1 MLDGLYSALGSVL
14 AFFFDVIPN
23 YGIAII
29 LLTIFVRVILLPLTI
44 KQTKSMQ
51 KMQKIGPEMKALQ
64 AKHKGDKAKLNEEM
78 MKLYKE
84 HQVNPL
90 GGCLPLLMQFPVFIA
105 LFRVLNT
112 CGAAVAKGK
121 ACAANQIGTKYLPA
135 SSALLAAIHA
145 QNGATTFLGMSMAA
159 TPRDVLK
166 TGIVPA
172 LPYVGLLAAMGLT
185 TWYQTKQA
193 SAAQPPGAGAS
204 QMAIMG
210 KIMPVMLMFFSFG
223 FPAGVSIYWVVSNVW
238 TIGQQRVLLGKL
250 PKAADPGPPPK
261 GGGGGGGSRPPKGG
275 GPKGD
280 DARDAR
286 PAKGKALAAEGDGS
300 QKAPAGKGGG
310 GAEAKAGAGDANPK
324 PAVAKP
330 KPAVAKPK
338 AGGNGNKPTGGQ
350 ARDNG
355 GGAPRSSGSQQ
366 RSGQRPPGGQ
376 ARKKKRR

>member
-14 AFFFDVIPN
+14 SFFFDVIPN
-23 YGIAII
+23 YGVAII

-64 AKHKGDKAKLNEEM
+64 AKHKGDKQKLNEEM

-112 CGAAVAKGK
+112 CGVAVAKGK

-135 SSALLAAIHA
+135 NSALLAAIHA

-159 TPRDVLK
+159 TPRDVLRS
-166 TGIVPA
+166 GILPA
-172 LPYVGLLAAMGLT
+172 LPYLGLLAAMGLT
-185 TWYQTKQA
+185 TWYQTRQA
-193 SAAQPPGAGAS
+193 AAAQPPGAGAS

-210 KIMPVMLMFFSFG
+210 KIMPVLLMFFSFG
-223 FPAGVSIYWVVSNVW
+223 FPAGVSIYWVVSNIW

-250 PKAADPGPPPK
+250 PKAVDPGPPPK
-261 GGGGGGGSRPPKGG
+261 GGGGGGSRPPKGG
-275 GPKGD
+275 GPKVED
-280 DARDAR
+280 TPDAR
-286 PAKGKALAAEGDGS
+286 PAKGKALAAEGGRS
-300 QKAPAGKGGG
+300 QKTPSGKGGAAAG
-310 GAEAKAGAGDANPK
+310 GSPNAKARADG
-324 PAVAKP
+324 KP
-330 KPAVAKPK
+330 KPAGAKAK
-338 AGGNGNKPTGGQ
+338 AGGNGNKPAPAGQ

-355 GGAPRSSGSQQ
+355 GGTSKTGGSQQ

>member
-1 MLDGLYSALGSVL
+1 MLESLYSALGAVL
-14 AFFFDVIPN
+14 SFFFDVIPN

-112 CGAAVAKGK
+112 CGVAVAKGK
-121 ACAANQIGTKYLPA
+121 VCAANQIGTKYLPA
-135 SSALLAAIHA
+135 NSALLAAIHA

-159 TPRDVLK
+159 TPRDILK

-172 LPYVGLLAAMGLT
+172 LPYIGLLAAMGLT

-223 FPAGVSIYWVVSNVW
+223 FPAGVSIYWVVSNIW

-250 PKAADPGPPPK
+250 PKAEEPGPPPK
-261 GGGGGGGSRPPKGG
+261 GGGGGGGPRPPKGG
-275 GPKGD
+275 GPKGE
-280 DARDAR
+280 DAIEAR
-286 PAKGKALAAEGDGS
+286 PAKAKASAAEGGRG
-300 QKAPAGKGGG
+300 QKAAAGKGGG
-310 GAEAKAGAGDANPK
+310 GGGAKAGTGNGNPK
-324 PAVAKP
+324 PADSKP
-330 KPAVAKPK
+330 KG
-338 AGGNGNKPTGGQ
+338 GGNGNKPAGGGQ

-355 GGAPRSSGSQQ
+355 GGAPKGGSSQQ
-366 RSGQRPPGGQ
+366 RSGQQRPGGQ
-376 ARKKKRR
+376 PRKKKRR

>member
-1 MLDGLYSALGSVL
+1 MLDGLYSALGAVL
-14 AFFFDVIPN
+14 SFFYDLIPN

-112 CGAAVAKGK
+112 CGVAVAKGK
-121 ACAANQIGTKYLPA
+121 ACAANQIGTRYLPA
-135 SSALLAAIHA
+135 NSALLAAIHA
-145 QNGATTFLGMSMAA
+145 QNAATTFLGLSMAA

-166 TGIVPA
+166 TGIVPSI
-172 LPYVGLLAAMGLT
+172 PYFGLLAAMGLT
-185 TWYQTKQA
+185 TWYQTRQA
-193 SAAQPPGAGAS
+193 AAAQPPGAGAN

-223 FPAGVSIYWVVSNVW
+223 FPAGVSLY
-238 TIGQQRVLLGKL
+238 
-250 PKAADPGPPPK
+250 
-261 GGGGGGGSRPPKGG
+261 
-275 GPKGD
+275 
-280 DARDAR
+280 
-286 PAKGKALAAEGDGS
+286 
-300 QKAPAGKGGG
+300 
-310 GAEAKAGAGDANPK
+310 
-324 PAVAKP
+324 
-330 KPAVAKPK
+330 
-338 AGGNGNKPTGGQ
+338 
-350 ARDNG
+350 
-355 GGAPRSSGSQQ
+355 
-366 RSGQRPPGGQ
+366 
-376 ARKKKRR
+376 